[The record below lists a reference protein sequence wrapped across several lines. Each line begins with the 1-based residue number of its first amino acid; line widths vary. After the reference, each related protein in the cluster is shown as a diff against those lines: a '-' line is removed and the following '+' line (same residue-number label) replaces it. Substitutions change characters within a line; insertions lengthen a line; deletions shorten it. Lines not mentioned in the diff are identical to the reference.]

1 LLAIAT
7 GVKTEVGV
15 PKIELQTQNIMRRA
29 KETNKTPEQ
38 VRDEGL
44 QGLEHW
50 VLPYL
55 LAAPAGAAALTQRR
69 D

>member
-1 LLAIAT
+1 MPSSARIAYRH
-7 GVKTEVGV
+7 GA
-15 PKIELQTQNIMRRA
+15 PKLELQTQNIMRRA

-44 QGLEHW
+44 MGLEHW

-55 LAAPAGAAALTQRR
+55 LAAPVGAAAVTQRQ